1 MEHIYLNES
10 FGEENFFNFEDVYSL
25 VVEKYPTNSTFVE
38 VGSWKGRSSAYMAV
52 EIANSGK
59 NIDFVCVD
67 TFLGSQFHHDG
78 NWPDLDK
85 LYDIFKQNM
94 TPVSKYYRDLKM
106 TSTEAAKLFEDES
119 IDFVYI
125 DACHEYESV
134 KSDIHSWMPKIKK
147 GGIIAGHD
155 YNPTFPGVIQAVHEE
170 FGENNISIRNRSWV
184 YNV

>member
-10 FGEENFFNFEDVYSL
+10 FGEEWFDYEVVYSL

-67 TFLGSQFHHDG
+67 TFLGSQFHHDR